1 MKNSLIYRFQHSKLT
16 REELKE
22 LHDEVN
28 RNEQAVLKAIEE
40 DWDHF
45 VPEEKIIWSSKHW
58 DQLKSKIVTL
68 NTEDQSANVFRLHWW
83 SKVAATLL
91 IITSVWFAYKSYDHP
106 VASTDDSPTMITK
119 VNDSNQPSIVV
130 LKDGTKVT
138 LTAHSSLSYYDNF
151 NSKYRVVHLEGEAF
165 FETDQANTRPFVV
178 VSDNITSIC
187 RGKEFSISAFK
198 NSDEINV
205 TLASG
210 QIEIAQNDRLNSEN
224 NKVAVS
230 SCQRYSFN
238 KSNQQYLI
246 GQITDCEY
254 SDKVRSMKK
263 AASEKLVM
271 L

>member
-1 MKNSLIYRFQHSKLT
+1 MKKTLIYRFLNSKLT

-28 RNEQAVLKAIEE
+28 RNEGDVLKAIEE

-45 VPEEKIIWSSKHW
+45 VSEEKIIWPEKHW
-58 DQLKSKIVTL
+58 ELIESKITPL
-68 NTEDQSANVFRLHWW
+68 NKEDQSANVFRLHWW
-83 SKVAATLL
+83 AKVAATLL
-91 IITSVWFAYKSYDHP
+91 IVSSVWFAYKSYDQP
-106 VASTDDSPTMITK
+106 VASTDDSPSMITE
-119 VNDSNQPSIVV
+119 VNESNQPSIVV
-130 LKDGTKVT
+130 LKDGTRVT
-138 LTAHSSLSYYDNF
+138 LTAHSSLSYYENF
-151 NSKYRVVHLEGEAF
+151 NLKYRVVHLEGEAF

-178 VSDNITSIC
+178 ISDNITSIC
-187 RGKEFSISAFK
+187 RGKEFSISAFRD
-198 NSDEINV
+198 SEEINI

-224 NKVAVS
+224 NKVAVT

-246 GQITDCEY
+246 GQISDCEY
-254 SDKVRSMKK
+254 NDKVRSMKK
-263 AASEKLVM
+263 QASENIVM